1 MLLRVD
7 FFELSGC
14 SCGSSL
20 AEELLDEWFE
30 LVEFQH
36 VRGIRETLVG
46 VGMNLK
52 EEAGGTESLSSER
65 HGRHEAAVADG
76 LAVAS

>member
-36 VRGIRETLVG
+36 VRCIGEPSVG

-52 EEAGGTESLSSER
+52 EESGGTESLRGER
-65 HGRHEAAVADG
+65 HRRHEAAVAYG